1 MKKIIIILLIPLV
14 LISIYILSTQ
24 GNNEQEKT
32 PSKTINLVDKTEHS
46 LSNIPSPSKNTNI
59 ASQEYIEEHI
69 EDKPLTDKQI
79 EDLDIYF
86 QQTEKDWLKK
96 IENLFSIKWK
106 LDKKYLKKYK
116 LIRKNNEQEK
126 VDMYQKFHQEMVD
139 KHGDNYS
146 YNSTEDELL
155 LNKKIDKIY
164 LQKIK
169 ELLGKNRYS
178 EYLKVKSKFNKN
190 LEENHN
196 PELGLI
202 EIQI

>member
-1 MKKIIIILLIPLV
+1 MKKIIIILFVILLFI
-14 LISIYILSTQ
+14 IIYIVSNKDNNKQVKIPTIIKK
-24 GNNEQEKT
+24 NEQT
-32 PSKTINLVDKTEHS
+32 LPI
-46 LSNIPSPSKNTNI
+46 ISPPTKAANTN
-59 ASQEYIEEHI
+59 SPEYIEEYI

-86 QQTEKDWLKK
+86 QKTEKDWLKK
-96 IENLFSIKWK
+96 IENLFLTKLK
-106 LDKKYLKKYK
+106 LDKEHLKKYK

-126 VDMYQKFHQEMVD
+126 VDMYQKFHQEMVE

-146 YNSTEDELL
+146 YNSTEEDLL
-155 LNKKIDKIY
+155 MNTKIDKIY

-169 ELLGKNRYS
+169 DLLGKKQYS
-178 EYLKVKSKFNKN
+178 EYLDLKSKFNKN
-190 LEENHN
+190 LEKNHN